1 MRTRSTDYSI
11 INKTV
16 TIEEINKINKKL
28 LFEISK
34 LKNKLTIIE
43 RFKLINKIM
52 SHTLK
57 NVNIYIEFQK
67 TYPLYDTTYR
77 KLENFLKIF
86 LLKKK
91 IYKEEIKNL
100 NPYENHEC
108 IVIYDSLMKK
118 CEIGN
123 RQIYD
128 YFNHK
133 YSVILFK
140 TNRDIYRII
149 LSYLF

>member
-11 INKTV
+11 INKCL
-16 TIEEINKINKKL
+16 TIEEISKRNKKL
-28 LFEISK
+28 LNVISK
-34 LKNKLTIIE
+34 LKNKLTMLE

-52 SHTLK
+52 SCTLK
-57 NVNIYIEFQK
+57 NVKIYIEFQK
-67 TYPLYDTTYR
+67 TYPLYDTKYR
-77 KLENFLKIF
+77 ELENFLKLF

-91 IYKEEIKNL
+91 NFKREIN
-100 NPYENHEC
+100 NINQYENPEC
-108 IVIYDSLMKK
+108 VVIYNNLLKK

-123 RQIYD
+123 RQIYNH
-128 YFNHK
+128 FNHN

>member
-16 TIEEINKINKKL
+16 TIEEIRIISKKL
-28 LFEISK
+28 LCVISK
-34 LKNKLTIIE
+34 LKNKLTNLE
-43 RFKLINKIM
+43 RFKIINKIM
-52 SHTLK
+52 SRSLRTL
-57 NVNIYIEFQK
+57 NIYIEFQK
-67 TYPLYDTTYR
+67 TYPLYDTIYR

-100 NPYENHEC
+100 NQYENPEC
-108 IVIYDSLMKK
+108 IVIYDNLMKK